1 MNTFV
6 LSCCSVAD
14 LSPERM
20 EKRHMYFA
28 PFHYSLNGTEYADDM
43 GQSVS
48 HADFY
53 KAMQSDVSV
62 HTSQVNVEE
71 FTAYFD
77 RFLSQGLDVL
87 HITLSSGLSGAYN
100 SARIAGESLQEKY
113 PDRKLYIVD
122 SLGASSGAGLIMET
136 LADMRDEGQS
146 IDQLHDW
153 IEEHKLEMNHWFTST
168 DLTFYIK
175 GGRITKAAG
184 WFGTVLKICPV
195 LNMDHHG
202 LLIPR
207 FKVRG
212 KQKALKELVNQM
224 EEHAKDGRLYNGKCF
239 ISQSACEEDARL
251 VADEVEKR
259 FPHLHGKVEIYS
271 VGPTIGCHT
280 GPGTVALF
288 FWGDKRVN

>member
-1 MNTFV
+1 MNTYI

-14 LSPERM
+14 LTPEHM
-20 EKRHMYFA
+20 QERHIHFA
-28 PFHYSLNGTEYADDM
+28 SFHYNLNSKEYDDDM
-43 GQSVS
+43 GETIS
-48 HADFY
+48 HAAFY
-53 KAMQSDVSV
+53 KAMQDDAQV

-71 FTAYFD
+71 FCSYFD
-77 RFLSQGLDVL
+77 SLLSQGMDVL
-87 HITLSSGLSGAYN
+87 HVTLSSGLSGAYN
-100 SARIAGESLQEKY
+100 SARIASEMMQEKY
-113 PDRKLYIVD
+113 PERKLYIVD
-122 SLGASSGAGLIMET
+122 SLGASSGDGLIMET
-136 LADMRDEGQS
+136 LADMRDEGQT

-153 IEEHKLEMNHWFTST
+153 LEEHKLELNHWFTST
-168 DLTFYIK
+168 DLTFYVK

-195 LNMDHHG
+195 LNMDHRG

-207 FKVRG
+207 FKIRG

-224 EEHAKDGRLYNGKCF
+224 EEHARDGRLYNGKCF
-239 ISQSACEEDARL
+239 ISQSACQEDARF

-259 FPHLHGKVEIYS
+259 FPHLHGKVQIFS